1 MKQKNKAVTLH
12 EVRLLFENKFP
23 ELLAGAVD
31 SPDEASFRQKI
42 DAYLSDASWNAE
54 GVRVVRRL
62 LEYDG
67 RVIHELSVGEDVKV
81 ETLALL
87 WRFLSGRIGE
97 DEISPDFA
105 LELYHQF
112 SRLHDGPSGVPEKE
126 DVLRWMRRWPDGLN
140 EQVRAIREANKERIM
155 ALLVRKIE
163 HRPASS
169 GRYVFPEG
177 CSEAE
182 KLGWVSRWWG
192 EARFHLSMA
201 VKSATELNRMLDG
214 TLSGETLRIYQQA
227 QEKGIPVFVT
237 PYYLSLLNPT
247 GKGYDDAAIRSYVIY
262 SSRLVETF
270 GGIRAWER
278 EDIVEEGKPN
288 VAGWLLP
295 GGHNIHRRYPEVAIL
310 IPDTMG
316 RACGGLCASCQRMYD
331 FQSRRLNFE
340 LEKLKPKEN
349 WNTRLRKLMDYFE
362 HDTQIRDILITGG
375 DALMSR
381 NATLRNILDAVCK
394 MAVRKRQANLSRPDG
409 EKYAELQR
417 VRLGTRLPVYLPM
430 RVDDELLDIL
440 RDFRQKAVE
449 AGITQLFV
457 QTHFQSPLE
466 VTPESREAIRRI
478 LSTGWAVTNQLV
490 YNVAA
495 SRRGHTAK
503 LRKVLNSLG
512 VICYYTFTVK
522 GFEENYEV
530 FAPNARSLQESAEE
544 KAWGRLAPEAEH
556 DFLESLDGAPNKAV
570 AVRQFCAAHDVPFLA
585 TDRSVL
591 NLPGIGKSM
600 SFALVGVDAKGRRI
614 LRFDHDR
621 TRRHSPIIDR
631 VHEVYIREN
640 KPVYRY
646 LLQLQDMGEDMGEY
660 ETLWAYTEGETERRF
675 PFFEYPVPDFSVTSR
690 YTNLDVGV
698 VEHRYLRGVLAL
710 QIRDLRLVLPLHLVK
725 LFAVTVLRSLNFLME
740 FVNVLLSVCHKL
752 AQLSVVLLH
761 LLQFSTT

>member
-67 RVIHELSVGEDVKV
+67 RVVHELSVGEDVKV

-112 SRLHDGPSGVPEKE
+112 SRLHNGPSGVPEKE

-182 KLGWVSRWWG
+182 KLGWVRRWWG

-201 VKSATELNRMLDG
+201 VKSAAELNRMLDG

-440 RDFRQKAVE
+440 RDFRQKAAE
-449 AGITQLFV
+449 AGIIQLFV

-570 AVRQFCAAHDVPFLA
+570 AIRQFCAAHDVPFLA

-690 YTNLDVGV
+690 YTNLDVGEGEV
-698 VEHRYLRGVLAL
+698 
-710 QIRDLRLVLPLHLVK
+710 RDLRPD
-725 LFAVTVLRSLNFLME
+725 R
-740 FVNVLLSVCHKL
+740 
-752 AQLSVVLLH
+752 
-761 LLQFSTT
+761 

>member
-31 SPDEASFRQKI
+31 SPDEVSFRQKI

-67 RVIHELSVGEDVKV
+67 RVVHELSVGEDVKV

-112 SRLHDGPSGVPEKE
+112 SRLHTAPSGVPEKE

-690 YTNLDVGV
+690 YTNLDVGEDEV
-698 VEHRYLRGVLAL
+698 
-710 QIRDLRLVLPLHLVK
+710 RDLRPDW
-725 LFAVTVLRSLNFLME
+725 
-740 FVNVLLSVCHKL
+740 
-752 AQLSVVLLH
+752 
-761 LLQFSTT
+761 

>member
-12 EVRLLFENKFP
+12 EVRLLFKNKFP

-690 YTNLDVGV
+690 YTNLDVGEDEV
-698 VEHRYLRGVLAL
+698 
-710 QIRDLRLVLPLHLVK
+710 RDLRPDW
-725 LFAVTVLRSLNFLME
+725 
-740 FVNVLLSVCHKL
+740 
-752 AQLSVVLLH
+752 
-761 LLQFSTT
+761 

>member
-31 SPDEASFRQKI
+31 SPDEVSFRQKI

-67 RVIHELSVGEDVKV
+67 RVVHELSVGEDVKV

-112 SRLHDGPSGVPEKE
+112 SRLHAAPSGVPEKE

-182 KLGWVSRWWG
+182 KLGWVRRWWG

-201 VKSATELNRMLDG
+201 VKSAAELNRMLDG

-270 GGIRAWER
+270 GCIRAWER

-362 HDTQIRDILITGG
+362 HDTQIRDILIMGG

-675 PFFEYPVPDFSVTSR
+675 PFFEYPVPDFSVTGR
-690 YTNLDVGV
+690 YTNLDVGEGEV
-698 VEHRYLRGVLAL
+698 
-710 QIRDLRLVLPLHLVK
+710 RDLRPDW
-725 LFAVTVLRSLNFLME
+725 
-740 FVNVLLSVCHKL
+740 
-752 AQLSVVLLH
+752 
-761 LLQFSTT
+761 

>member
-31 SPDEASFRQKI
+31 SPDEVSFRQKI

-67 RVIHELSVGEDVKV
+67 RVVHELSVGEDVKV

-112 SRLHDGPSGVPEKE
+112 SRLHAAPSGVPEKE

-182 KLGWVSRWWG
+182 KLGWVRRWWG

-201 VKSATELNRMLDG
+201 VKSAAELNRMLDG

-270 GGIRAWER
+270 GCIRAWER

-675 PFFEYPVPDFSVTSR
+675 PFFENPVPDFSVTGR
-690 YTNLDVGV
+690 YTNLDVGEGEV
-698 VEHRYLRGVLAL
+698 
-710 QIRDLRLVLPLHLVK
+710 RDLRPDW
-725 LFAVTVLRSLNFLME
+725 
-740 FVNVLLSVCHKL
+740 
-752 AQLSVVLLH
+752 
-761 LLQFSTT
+761 

>member
-31 SPDEASFRQKI
+31 SPDEVSFRQKI

-67 RVIHELSVGEDVKV
+67 RVVHELSVGEDVKV

-87 WRFLSGRIGE
+87 WRFLSGRIRE
-97 DEISPDFA
+97 DEISLDFA

-182 KLGWVSRWWG
+182 KLGWVRRWWG

-440 RDFRQKAVE
+440 RDFRQKAAE

-556 DFLESLDGAPNKAV
+556 DFLEILDGAPNKAV

-690 YTNLDVGV
+690 YTNLDVGEGEV
-698 VEHRYLRGVLAL
+698 
-710 QIRDLRLVLPLHLVK
+710 RDLRPDW
-725 LFAVTVLRSLNFLME
+725 
-740 FVNVLLSVCHKL
+740 
-752 AQLSVVLLH
+752 
-761 LLQFSTT
+761 

>member
-67 RVIHELSVGEDVKV
+67 RVVHELSVGEDVKV

-112 SRLHDGPSGVPEKE
+112 SRLHAAPSGVPEKE

-182 KLGWVSRWWG
+182 KLGWMRRWWG

-201 VKSATELNRMLDG
+201 VKSAAELNRMLDG

-440 RDFRQKAVE
+440 RDFRQKAAE

-556 DFLESLDGAPNKAV
+556 DFLEILDGAPNKAV

-675 PFFEYPVPDFSVTSR
+675 PFFEYPVPDFSVTGR
-690 YTNLDVGV
+690 YTNLDVGEDEV
-698 VEHRYLRGVLAL
+698 
-710 QIRDLRLVLPLHLVK
+710 RDLRPD
-725 LFAVTVLRSLNFLME
+725 R
-740 FVNVLLSVCHKL
+740 
-752 AQLSVVLLH
+752 
-761 LLQFSTT
+761 

>member
-112 SRLHDGPSGVPEKE
+112 SRLHAAPSGVPEKE

-182 KLGWVSRWWG
+182 KLGWVRRWWG

-690 YTNLDVGV
+690 YTNLDVGEDEV
-698 VEHRYLRGVLAL
+698 
-710 QIRDLRLVLPLHLVK
+710 RDLRPDW
-725 LFAVTVLRSLNFLME
+725 
-740 FVNVLLSVCHKL
+740 
-752 AQLSVVLLH
+752 
-761 LLQFSTT
+761 

>member
-67 RVIHELSVGEDVKV
+67 RVVHELSVGEDVKV

-182 KLGWVSRWWG
+182 KLGWVRRWWD

-201 VKSATELNRMLDG
+201 VKSAAELNRMLDG

-270 GGIRAWER
+270 GCIRAWER

-440 RDFRQKAVE
+440 RDFRQKAAE

-675 PFFEYPVPDFSVTSR
+675 PFFEYPVPDFSVTGR
-690 YTNLDVGV
+690 YTNLDVGEGEV
-698 VEHRYLRGVLAL
+698 
-710 QIRDLRLVLPLHLVK
+710 RDLRPD
-725 LFAVTVLRSLNFLME
+725 R
-740 FVNVLLSVCHKL
+740 
-752 AQLSVVLLH
+752 
-761 LLQFSTT
+761 

>member
-67 RVIHELSVGEDVKV
+67 RVVHELSVGEDVKV

-182 KLGWVSRWWG
+182 KLGWVRRWWG

-201 VKSATELNRMLDG
+201 VKSAAELNRMLDG

-295 GGHNIHRRYPEVAIL
+295 DGHNIHRRYPEVAIL

-440 RDFRQKAVE
+440 RDFRQKAAE
-449 AGITQLFV
+449 AGIIQLFV

-570 AVRQFCAAHDVPFLA
+570 AIRQFCAAHDVPFLA

-690 YTNLDVGV
+690 YTNLDVGEGEV
-698 VEHRYLRGVLAL
+698 
-710 QIRDLRLVLPLHLVK
+710 RDLRPD
-725 LFAVTVLRSLNFLME
+725 R
-740 FVNVLLSVCHKL
+740 
-752 AQLSVVLLH
+752 
-761 LLQFSTT
+761 

>member
-31 SPDEASFRQKI
+31 SPDEVSFRQKI

-67 RVIHELSVGEDVKV
+67 RVVHELSVGEDVKV

-112 SRLHDGPSGVPEKE
+112 SRLHAAPSGVPEKE

-182 KLGWVSRWWG
+182 KLGWVRRWWG

-201 VKSATELNRMLDG
+201 VKSAAELNRMLDG

-270 GGIRAWER
+270 GCIRAWER

-675 PFFEYPVPDFSVTSR
+675 PFFEYPVPDFSVTGR
-690 YTNLDVGV
+690 YTNLDVGKGEV
-698 VEHRYLRGVLAL
+698 
-710 QIRDLRLVLPLHLVK
+710 RDLRPDW
-725 LFAVTVLRSLNFLME
+725 
-740 FVNVLLSVCHKL
+740 
-752 AQLSVVLLH
+752 
-761 LLQFSTT
+761 

>member
-23 ELLAGAVD
+23 ELLARAVD

-690 YTNLDVGV
+690 YTNLDVGEDEV
-698 VEHRYLRGVLAL
+698 
-710 QIRDLRLVLPLHLVK
+710 RDLRPDW
-725 LFAVTVLRSLNFLME
+725 
-740 FVNVLLSVCHKL
+740 
-752 AQLSVVLLH
+752 
-761 LLQFSTT
+761 

>member
-1 MKQKNKAVTLH
+1 M
-12 EVRLLFENKFP
+12 
-23 ELLAGAVD
+23 
-31 SPDEASFRQKI
+31 
-42 DAYLSDASWNAE
+42 
-54 GVRVVRRL
+54 RV
-62 LEYDG
+62 
-67 RVIHELSVGEDVKV
+67 
-81 ETLALL
+81 
-87 WRFLSGRIGE
+87 
-97 DEISPDFA
+97 
-105 LELYHQF
+105 
-112 SRLHDGPSGVPEKE
+112 
-126 DVLRWMRRWPDGLN
+126 
-140 EQVRAIREANKERIM
+140 
-155 ALLVRKIE
+155 
-163 HRPASS
+163 
-169 GRYVFPEG
+169 
-177 CSEAE
+177 
-182 KLGWVSRWWG
+182 
-192 EARFHLSMA
+192 
-201 VKSATELNRMLDG
+201 
-214 TLSGETLRIYQQA
+214 YQQT

-440 RDFRQKAVE
+440 RDFRQKAAE

-466 VTPESREAIRRI
+466 GTPESREAIRRI

-556 DFLESLDGAPNKAV
+556 DFLESLGGAPNKAV
-570 AVRQFCAAHDVPFLA
+570 AVRQFCVAHDVPFLA

-631 VHEVYIREN
+631 VREVYIREN

-675 PFFEYPVPDFSVTSR
+675 PFFEYPVPDFSVTGR
-690 YTNLDVGV
+690 YTNLDVGEGEV
-698 VEHRYLRGVLAL
+698 
-710 QIRDLRLVLPLHLVK
+710 RDLRPD
-725 LFAVTVLRSLNFLME
+725 R
-740 FVNVLLSVCHKL
+740 
-752 AQLSVVLLH
+752 
-761 LLQFSTT
+761 

>member
-690 YTNLDVGV
+690 YTNLEVGEDEV
-698 VEHRYLRGVLAL
+698 
-710 QIRDLRLVLPLHLVK
+710 RDLRPDW
-725 LFAVTVLRSLNFLME
+725 
-740 FVNVLLSVCHKL
+740 
-752 AQLSVVLLH
+752 
-761 LLQFSTT
+761 

>member
-31 SPDEASFRQKI
+31 SPDEVSFRQKI

-67 RVIHELSVGEDVKV
+67 RVVHELSVGEDVKV

-112 SRLHDGPSGVPEKE
+112 SRLHAAPSGVPEKE

-182 KLGWVSRWWG
+182 KLGWVRRWWG

-201 VKSATELNRMLDG
+201 VKSAAELNRMLDG

-270 GGIRAWER
+270 GCIRAWER

-349 WNTRLRKLMDYFE
+349 WNPRLRKLMDYFE

-675 PFFEYPVPDFSVTSR
+675 PFFEYPVPDFSVTGR
-690 YTNLDVGV
+690 YTNLDVGEGEV
-698 VEHRYLRGVLAL
+698 
-710 QIRDLRLVLPLHLVK
+710 RDLRPDW
-725 LFAVTVLRSLNFLME
+725 
-740 FVNVLLSVCHKL
+740 
-752 AQLSVVLLH
+752 
-761 LLQFSTT
+761 

>member
-67 RVIHELSVGEDVKV
+67 RVVHELSVGEDVKV

-182 KLGWVSRWWG
+182 KLGWVRRWWG

-201 VKSATELNRMLDG
+201 VKSAAELNRMLDG

-331 FQSRRLNFE
+331 FRSRRLNFE

-440 RDFRQKAVE
+440 RDFRQKAAE
-449 AGITQLFV
+449 AGIIQLFV
-457 QTHFQSPLE
+457 PTHFQSPLE

-570 AVRQFCAAHDVPFLA
+570 AIRQFCAAHDVPFLA

-690 YTNLDVGV
+690 YTNLDVGEGEV
-698 VEHRYLRGVLAL
+698 
-710 QIRDLRLVLPLHLVK
+710 RDLRPD
-725 LFAVTVLRSLNFLME
+725 R
-740 FVNVLLSVCHKL
+740 
-752 AQLSVVLLH
+752 
-761 LLQFSTT
+761 

>member
-201 VKSATELNRMLDG
+201 VKIATELNRMLDG

-690 YTNLDVGV
+690 YTNLDVGEDEV
-698 VEHRYLRGVLAL
+698 
-710 QIRDLRLVLPLHLVK
+710 RDLRPDW
-725 LFAVTVLRSLNFLME
+725 
-740 FVNVLLSVCHKL
+740 
-752 AQLSVVLLH
+752 
-761 LLQFSTT
+761 

>member
-31 SPDEASFRQKI
+31 SPDEVSFRQKI

-67 RVIHELSVGEDVKV
+67 RVVHEISVGEDVKV

-87 WRFLSGRIGE
+87 WRFLSGRIRE
-97 DEISPDFA
+97 DEISLDFA

-182 KLGWVSRWWG
+182 KLGWVRRWWG

-440 RDFRQKAVE
+440 RDFRQKAAE

-556 DFLESLDGAPNKAV
+556 DFLEILDGAPNKAV

-690 YTNLDVGV
+690 YTNLDVGEDEV
-698 VEHRYLRGVLAL
+698 
-710 QIRDLRLVLPLHLVK
+710 RDLRPDW
-725 LFAVTVLRSLNFLME
+725 
-740 FVNVLLSVCHKL
+740 
-752 AQLSVVLLH
+752 
-761 LLQFSTT
+761 

>member
-349 WNTRLRKLMDYFE
+349 WNTRLRKLLDYFE

-690 YTNLDVGV
+690 YTNLDVGEDEV
-698 VEHRYLRGVLAL
+698 
-710 QIRDLRLVLPLHLVK
+710 RDLRPDW
-725 LFAVTVLRSLNFLME
+725 
-740 FVNVLLSVCHKL
+740 
-752 AQLSVVLLH
+752 
-761 LLQFSTT
+761 

>member
-97 DEISPDFA
+97 DEVSPDFA

-112 SRLHDGPSGVPEKE
+112 SRLHAAPSGVPEKE

-177 CSEAE
+177 CNEAE
-182 KLGWVSRWWG
+182 KLGWVRRWWG

-201 VKSATELNRMLDG
+201 VKSAAELNRMLDG

-331 FQSRRLNFE
+331 FQSRTLNFE

-440 RDFRQKAVE
+440 RDFRQKAAE

-690 YTNLDVGV
+690 YTNLDVGEDEV
-698 VEHRYLRGVLAL
+698 
-710 QIRDLRLVLPLHLVK
+710 RDLRPDW
-725 LFAVTVLRSLNFLME
+725 
-740 FVNVLLSVCHKL
+740 
-752 AQLSVVLLH
+752 
-761 LLQFSTT
+761 

>member
-31 SPDEASFRQKI
+31 SPDEVSFRQKI

-67 RVIHELSVGEDVKV
+67 RVVHELSVGEDVKV

-87 WRFLSGRIGE
+87 WRFLSGRIRE
-97 DEISPDFA
+97 DEISLDFA

-182 KLGWVSRWWG
+182 KLGWVRRWWG

-227 QEKGIPVFVT
+227 QEKGFPVFVT

-440 RDFRQKAVE
+440 RDFRQKAAE

-556 DFLESLDGAPNKAV
+556 DFLEILDGAPNKAV

-690 YTNLDVGV
+690 YTNLDVGEDEV
-698 VEHRYLRGVLAL
+698 
-710 QIRDLRLVLPLHLVK
+710 RDLRPDW
-725 LFAVTVLRSLNFLME
+725 
-740 FVNVLLSVCHKL
+740 
-752 AQLSVVLLH
+752 
-761 LLQFSTT
+761 

>member
-67 RVIHELSVGEDVKV
+67 RVVHELSVGEDVKV

-182 KLGWVSRWWG
+182 KLGWVRRWWG

-201 VKSATELNRMLDG
+201 VKSAAELNRMLDG

-270 GGIRAWER
+270 GCIRAWER

-675 PFFEYPVPDFSVTSR
+675 PFFEYPVPDFSVTGR
-690 YTNLDVGV
+690 YTNLDVGEDEV
-698 VEHRYLRGVLAL
+698 
-710 QIRDLRLVLPLHLVK
+710 RDLRPDW
-725 LFAVTVLRSLNFLME
+725 
-740 FVNVLLSVCHKL
+740 
-752 AQLSVVLLH
+752 
-761 LLQFSTT
+761 

>member
-270 GGIRAWER
+270 GGIRAWDR

-690 YTNLDVGV
+690 YTNLDVGEDEV
-698 VEHRYLRGVLAL
+698 
-710 QIRDLRLVLPLHLVK
+710 RDLRPDW
-725 LFAVTVLRSLNFLME
+725 
-740 FVNVLLSVCHKL
+740 
-752 AQLSVVLLH
+752 
-761 LLQFSTT
+761 

>member
-31 SPDEASFRQKI
+31 SPDEVSFRQKI

-67 RVIHELSVGEDVKV
+67 RVVHELSVGEDVKV

-87 WRFLSGRIGE
+87 WCFLSGRIGE

-690 YTNLDVGV
+690 YTNLDVGEDEV
-698 VEHRYLRGVLAL
+698 
-710 QIRDLRLVLPLHLVK
+710 RDLRPDW
-725 LFAVTVLRSLNFLME
+725 
-740 FVNVLLSVCHKL
+740 
-752 AQLSVVLLH
+752 
-761 LLQFSTT
+761 

>member
-660 ETLWAYTEGETERRF
+660 ETLCAYTEGETERRF

-690 YTNLDVGV
+690 YTNLDVGEDEV
-698 VEHRYLRGVLAL
+698 
-710 QIRDLRLVLPLHLVK
+710 RDLRPDW
-725 LFAVTVLRSLNFLME
+725 
-740 FVNVLLSVCHKL
+740 
-752 AQLSVVLLH
+752 
-761 LLQFSTT
+761 

>member
-503 LRKVLNSLG
+503 LRKMLNSLG

-690 YTNLDVGV
+690 YTNLDVGEDEV
-698 VEHRYLRGVLAL
+698 
-710 QIRDLRLVLPLHLVK
+710 RDLRPDW
-725 LFAVTVLRSLNFLME
+725 
-740 FVNVLLSVCHKL
+740 
-752 AQLSVVLLH
+752 
-761 LLQFSTT
+761 

>member
-54 GVRVVRRL
+54 WVRVVRRL

-67 RVIHELSVGEDVKV
+67 RVVHELSVGEDVKV
-81 ETLALL
+81 ETLTLL
-87 WRFLSGRIGE
+87 WRFLSWRMEGE
-97 DEISPDFA
+97 EISPDFA

-112 SRLHDGPSGVPEKE
+112 SRLHAAPSGVPEKE

-182 KLGWVSRWWG
+182 KLGWVRRWWG

-440 RDFRQKAVE
+440 RDFRQKAAE

-556 DFLESLDGAPNKAV
+556 DFLEILDGAPNKAV

-675 PFFEYPVPDFSVTSR
+675 PFFEYPVPDFSVTGR
-690 YTNLDVGV
+690 YTNLDVGEGEV
-698 VEHRYLRGVLAL
+698 W
-710 QIRDLRLVLPLHLVK
+710 DLRPD
-725 LFAVTVLRSLNFLME
+725 R
-740 FVNVLLSVCHKL
+740 
-752 AQLSVVLLH
+752 
-761 LLQFSTT
+761 

>member
-42 DAYLSDASWNAE
+42 DAYLSDAAWNAE

-690 YTNLDVGV
+690 YTNLDVGEDEV
-698 VEHRYLRGVLAL
+698 
-710 QIRDLRLVLPLHLVK
+710 RDLRPDW
-725 LFAVTVLRSLNFLME
+725 
-740 FVNVLLSVCHKL
+740 
-752 AQLSVVLLH
+752 
-761 LLQFSTT
+761 

>member
-31 SPDEASFRQKI
+31 SPDEVSFRQKI

-67 RVIHELSVGEDVKV
+67 RVVHELSVGEDVKV

-112 SRLHDGPSGVPEKE
+112 SRLHAAPSGVPEKE

-182 KLGWVSRWWG
+182 KLGWVRRWWG
-192 EARFHLSMA
+192 KARFHLSMA
-201 VKSATELNRMLDG
+201 VKSAAELNRMLDG

-270 GGIRAWER
+270 GCIRAWER

-675 PFFEYPVPDFSVTSR
+675 PFFEYPVPDFSVTGR
-690 YTNLDVGV
+690 YTNLDVGEGEV
-698 VEHRYLRGVLAL
+698 
-710 QIRDLRLVLPLHLVK
+710 RDLRPDW
-725 LFAVTVLRSLNFLME
+725 
-740 FVNVLLSVCHKL
+740 
-752 AQLSVVLLH
+752 
-761 LLQFSTT
+761 

>member
-262 SSRLVETF
+262 SSRLVKTF

-690 YTNLDVGV
+690 YTNLDVGEDEV
-698 VEHRYLRGVLAL
+698 
-710 QIRDLRLVLPLHLVK
+710 RDLRPDW
-725 LFAVTVLRSLNFLME
+725 
-740 FVNVLLSVCHKL
+740 
-752 AQLSVVLLH
+752 
-761 LLQFSTT
+761 

>member
-1 MKQKNKAVTLH
+1 MKQKNKAVTLY

-31 SPDEASFRQKI
+31 SPDEVSFRQKI

-67 RVIHELSVGEDVKV
+67 RVVHELSVGEDVKV

-112 SRLHDGPSGVPEKE
+112 SRLHAAPSGVPEKE

-182 KLGWVSRWWG
+182 KLGWVRRWWG

-201 VKSATELNRMLDG
+201 VKSAAELNRMLDG

-270 GGIRAWER
+270 GCIRAWER

-675 PFFEYPVPDFSVTSR
+675 PFFEYPVPDFSVTGR
-690 YTNLDVGV
+690 YTNLDVGEGEV
-698 VEHRYLRGVLAL
+698 
-710 QIRDLRLVLPLHLVK
+710 RDLRPDW
-725 LFAVTVLRSLNFLME
+725 
-740 FVNVLLSVCHKL
+740 
-752 AQLSVVLLH
+752 
-761 LLQFSTT
+761 

>member
-31 SPDEASFRQKI
+31 SPDEVSFRQKI

-67 RVIHELSVGEDVKV
+67 RVVHELSVGEDVKV

-112 SRLHDGPSGVPEKE
+112 SRLHAAPSGVPEKE

-182 KLGWVSRWWG
+182 KLGWVRRWWG

-201 VKSATELNRMLDG
+201 VKSAAELNRMLDG

-270 GGIRAWER
+270 GCIRAWER

-295 GGHNIHRRYPEVAIL
+295 DGHNIHRRYPEVAIL

-675 PFFEYPVPDFSVTSR
+675 PFFEYPVPDFSVTGR
-690 YTNLDVGV
+690 YTNLDVGEGEV
-698 VEHRYLRGVLAL
+698 
-710 QIRDLRLVLPLHLVK
+710 RDLRPDW
-725 LFAVTVLRSLNFLME
+725 
-740 FVNVLLSVCHKL
+740 
-752 AQLSVVLLH
+752 
-761 LLQFSTT
+761 

>member
-31 SPDEASFRQKI
+31 SPDEVSFRQKI

-67 RVIHELSVGEDVKV
+67 RVVHELSVGEDVKV

-112 SRLHDGPSGVPEKE
+112 SRLHAAPSGVPEKE

-690 YTNLDVGV
+690 YTNLDVGEDEV
-698 VEHRYLRGVLAL
+698 
-710 QIRDLRLVLPLHLVK
+710 RDLRPDW
-725 LFAVTVLRSLNFLME
+725 
-740 FVNVLLSVCHKL
+740 
-752 AQLSVVLLH
+752 
-761 LLQFSTT
+761 

>member
-67 RVIHELSVGEDVKV
+67 RVVHELSVGEDVKV
-81 ETLALL
+81 ETLDLL
-87 WRFLSGRIGE
+87 WRFLSGGMEGE
-97 DEISPDFA
+97 EISPDFA

-112 SRLHDGPSGVPEKE
+112 SRLHDAPSGVPEKE

-177 CSEAE
+177 CGEAE
-182 KLGWVSRWWG
+182 KLGWVRQWWG

-201 VKSATELNRMLDG
+201 VKSAAELNRMLGG
-214 TLSGETLRIYQQA
+214 TLSGETMRVYQQA

-440 RDFRQKAVE
+440 RDFRQKAAE

-556 DFLESLDGAPNKAV
+556 DFLESLGGAPDKAV

-631 VHEVYIREN
+631 VREVYIREN

-675 PFFEYPVPDFSVTSR
+675 PFFEYPVPDFSVTGR
-690 YTNLDVGV
+690 YTNLDVGEDEV
-698 VEHRYLRGVLAL
+698 
-710 QIRDLRLVLPLHLVK
+710 RDLRPD
-725 LFAVTVLRSLNFLME
+725 R
-740 FVNVLLSVCHKL
+740 
-752 AQLSVVLLH
+752 
-761 LLQFSTT
+761 

>member
-31 SPDEASFRQKI
+31 SPDEVSFRQKI

-67 RVIHELSVGEDVKV
+67 RVVHELSVGEDVKV

-182 KLGWVSRWWG
+182 KLGWVRRWWG

-440 RDFRQKAVE
+440 RDFRQKAAE

-556 DFLESLDGAPNKAV
+556 DFLESLNGAPNKAV

-675 PFFEYPVPDFSVTSR
+675 PFFEYPVPDFSVTGR
-690 YTNLDVGV
+690 YTNLDVGEDEV
-698 VEHRYLRGVLAL
+698 
-710 QIRDLRLVLPLHLVK
+710 RDLRPD
-725 LFAVTVLRSLNFLME
+725 R
-740 FVNVLLSVCHKL
+740 
-752 AQLSVVLLH
+752 
-761 LLQFSTT
+761 

>member
-31 SPDEASFRQKI
+31 SPDEVSFRQKI

-67 RVIHELSVGEDVKV
+67 RVVHELSVGEDVKV

-112 SRLHDGPSGVPEKE
+112 SRLHAAPSGVPEKE

-182 KLGWVSRWWG
+182 KLGWVRRWWG

-201 VKSATELNRMLDG
+201 VKSAAELNRMLDG

-247 GKGYDDAAIRSYVIY
+247 GRGYDDAAIRSYVIY

-270 GGIRAWER
+270 GCIRAWER

-675 PFFEYPVPDFSVTSR
+675 PFFEYPVPDFSVTGR
-690 YTNLDVGV
+690 YTNLDVGEGEV
-698 VEHRYLRGVLAL
+698 
-710 QIRDLRLVLPLHLVK
+710 RDLRPDW
-725 LFAVTVLRSLNFLME
+725 
-740 FVNVLLSVCHKL
+740 
-752 AQLSVVLLH
+752 
-761 LLQFSTT
+761 

>member
-67 RVIHELSVGEDVKV
+67 RVVHELSVGEDVKV

-182 KLGWVSRWWG
+182 KLGWVRRWWG

-201 VKSATELNRMLDG
+201 VKSAAELNRMLDG

-247 GKGYDDAAIRSYVIY
+247 GKGYDDAAVRSYVIY

-440 RDFRQKAVE
+440 RDFRQKAAE

-556 DFLESLDGAPNKAV
+556 DFLEILDGAPNKAV

-675 PFFEYPVPDFSVTSR
+675 PFFEYPVPDFSVTGR
-690 YTNLDVGV
+690 YTNLDVGEGEV
-698 VEHRYLRGVLAL
+698 
-710 QIRDLRLVLPLHLVK
+710 RDLRPD
-725 LFAVTVLRSLNFLME
+725 R
-740 FVNVLLSVCHKL
+740 
-752 AQLSVVLLH
+752 
-761 LLQFSTT
+761 

>member
-97 DEISPDFA
+97 DEVSPDFA

-112 SRLHDGPSGVPEKE
+112 SRLHAAPSGVPEKE

-182 KLGWVSRWWG
+182 KLGWVRRWWG

-201 VKSATELNRMLDG
+201 VKSAAELNRMLDG

-270 GGIRAWER
+270 GCIRAWER

-675 PFFEYPVPDFSVTSR
+675 PFFEYPVPDFSVTGR
-690 YTNLDVGV
+690 YTNLDVGEGEV
-698 VEHRYLRGVLAL
+698 
-710 QIRDLRLVLPLHLVK
+710 RDLRPDW
-725 LFAVTVLRSLNFLME
+725 
-740 FVNVLLSVCHKL
+740 
-752 AQLSVVLLH
+752 
-761 LLQFSTT
+761 

>member
-570 AVRQFCAAHDVPFLA
+570 AIRQFCAAHDVPFLA

-690 YTNLDVGV
+690 YTNLDVGEDEV
-698 VEHRYLRGVLAL
+698 
-710 QIRDLRLVLPLHLVK
+710 RDLRPDW
-725 LFAVTVLRSLNFLME
+725 
-740 FVNVLLSVCHKL
+740 
-752 AQLSVVLLH
+752 
-761 LLQFSTT
+761 

>member
-67 RVIHELSVGEDVKV
+67 RVVHELSVGEDVKV

-295 GGHNIHRRYPEVAIL
+295 GGHNIHRRYPEVAII

-690 YTNLDVGV
+690 YTNLDVGEDEV
-698 VEHRYLRGVLAL
+698 
-710 QIRDLRLVLPLHLVK
+710 RDLRPDW
-725 LFAVTVLRSLNFLME
+725 
-740 FVNVLLSVCHKL
+740 
-752 AQLSVVLLH
+752 
-761 LLQFSTT
+761 